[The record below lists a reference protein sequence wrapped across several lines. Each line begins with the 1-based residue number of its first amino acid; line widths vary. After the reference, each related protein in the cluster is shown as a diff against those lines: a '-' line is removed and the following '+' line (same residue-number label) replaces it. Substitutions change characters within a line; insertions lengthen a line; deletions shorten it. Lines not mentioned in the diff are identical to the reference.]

1 MSSEPVDVRVR
12 RAAAKAVVD
21 AIDADIRRRM
31 ASKDEPDERELIESW
46 YNLVEETL
54 EKFL

>member
-1 MSSEPVDVRVR
+1 MSYETIGAITR

-21 AIDADIRRRM
+21 AIDADIKRRI
-31 ASKDEPDERELIESW
+31 KEGDEPDQRELIESW